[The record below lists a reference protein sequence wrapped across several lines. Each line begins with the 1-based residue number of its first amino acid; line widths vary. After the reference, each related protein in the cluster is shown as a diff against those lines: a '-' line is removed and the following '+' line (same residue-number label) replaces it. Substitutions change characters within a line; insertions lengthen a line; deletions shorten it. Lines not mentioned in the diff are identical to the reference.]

1 MFSWSTKL
9 IINQAD
15 WQNALLKDLKKNNI
29 SDLNNGDKEE

>member
-9 IINQAD
+9 IINQVD
-15 WQNALLKDLKKNNI
+15 WQSALMKDLLKNNI